1 MGGSPRGTR
10 REESDCI
17 MNQRIRRLAL
27 ALITLFAVL
36 FVQLNVIQVGRKN
49 SLDDDQR
56 NTRQAVRD
64 FNEPRGDILSA
75 DGVVLATSE
84 RRDDG
89 SDHPWQRVYPEGE
102 LFAGV
107 TGYFTFAYGATQ
119 VERVANDVLAG
130 RTPQQQIQGIASL
143 FDGADTTGSVRLTL
157 DSQIQEAARSALG
170 DREGSV
176 VVVDVQTGAVKAMWS
191 YPTFDPNYVATH
203 DDRMAGD
210 VLEFLDEAPGNPLLT
225 NAYQERYMPGS
236 TFKVI
241 TTAAALDAGVLS
253 LASTFAEESEF
264 TPPQTNDPIQ
274 NYNNKVCGG
283 DLTEV
288 FRRSCNTPFARTS
301 LDMGPQRM
309 VEASRRFGIGEK
321 IPFDLPRAASS
332 SFGDVD
338 YFEQNLPLLA
348 IGGFGQGNTQMV
360 PLHMALIAASVA
372 NQGVMMRPFVID
384 STYDHDGRLMKR
396 TSPSIWKQ
404 TMKPETATIMSGLM
418 QEVVRS
424 GTASC
429 CLKLANGFAAAA
441 KTGTAQLNGP
451 GEPERSHA
459 WIIGFAP
466 ATAPRYAFAVVLKGT
481 TAEISAG
488 TGGTLAGPVAK
499 KVLDVALTR

>member
-1 MGGSPRGTR
+1 
-10 REESDCI
+10 
-17 MNQRIRRLAL
+17 MNQRIRRLSIAL
-27 ALITLFAVL
+27 MTLFAIL
-36 FVQLNVIQVGRKN
+36 FVQLNIIQVGRKS

-64 FNEPRGDILSA
+64 FNEPRGDIVSA

-84 RRDDG
+84 RGDDDSG
-89 SDHPWQRVYPEGE
+89 HPWQRLYPEGE
-102 LFAGV
+102 LFADV

-143 FDGADTTGSVRLTL
+143 FDGADTTGSVELTI
-157 DSQIQEAARSALG
+157 DTKIQQAARSALG

-176 VVVDVQTGAVKAMWS
+176 VVVDVQTGAVKAIWS
-191 YPTFDPNYVATH
+191 YPTFDPNFVATH
-203 DDRMAGD
+203 DDREAGD
-210 VLEFLDEAPGNPLLT
+210 VLDFLNDVPGNPLLA

-241 TTAAALDAGVLS
+241 TTAAALDAGVIDLQT
-253 LASTFAEESEF
+253 TFDEESEF
-264 TPPQTNDPIQ
+264 VPPQTTDPIS
-274 NYNNKVCGG
+274 NYNGKSCGG

-288 FRRSCNTPFARTS
+288 FRRSCNTPFARIS
-301 LDMGPQRM
+301 LEMGPERM

-321 IPFDLPRAASS
+321 IPFDLPRPVSS
-332 SFGDVD
+332 TFGDVG
-338 YFEQNLPLLA
+338 YFEDNLPLLA

-372 NQGVMMRPFVID
+372 NQGAMMRPFVID
-384 STYDHDGRLMKR
+384 STYDHTGRLMKR
-396 TSPSIWKQ
+396 TAPSIWKQ
-404 TMKPETATIMSGLM
+404 TMTPATASIMSGLM

-429 CLKLANGFAAAA
+429 CLKLANGIDAAA

-459 WIIGFAP
+459 WMIGFAP
-466 ATAPRYAFAVVLKGT
+466 ATAPRYAFAVMLKGT